1 MRLRLVDLPVI
12 GLAMIS
18 VVPAARAGELDQ
30 VRLRGSN
37 AYAADAAPSYPIIT
51 SEPSYPGRAAPASY
65 PVSYPVSYPASYP
78 AASRPAR
85 PVALARPAAQLH
97 NFTIELGARYWF
109 STGKLAKDLFDD
121 PRSSAGLNS
130 RLTYSGLTTGTFEGF
145 GRANTTFG
153 SYFKGYAGFSGLGH
167 GTLNDED
174 FPPGISPYSNTS
186 SQQQGGKLA
195 YGSIDFGQ
203 VVVKNE
209 RFSASLFVGYGY
221 LNESVNAYGCTQIA
235 GNPFVCA
242 PAAIGSGVL
251 AITEESRWQFAR
263 LGILGEF
270 KLFDCLKLSA
280 EVAWLPWE
288 QVTAQD
294 THWLRL
300 GTGLFDIAGP
310 IPESG
315 GGTGV
320 QIEAIMS
327 YQLTDKITLGLGGRY
342 WYLQTRGTTDFENVI
357 VGLPFP
363 PVAQPLTFT
372 TTRYG
377 GFAQGAYKF
386 GPL

>member
-12 GLAMIS
+12 GLALIG
-18 VVPAARAGELDQ
+18 VVPAAHAGELDQ

-37 AYAADAAPSYPIIT
+37 TYAYDAAPSYPVIA
-51 SEPSYPGRAAPASY
+51 SEPSYSPRAVPASY
-65 PVSYPVSYPASYP
+65 PMSYPVSYPA
-78 AASRPAR
+78 ASGPTKA
-85 PVALARPAAQLH
+85 VAIARPAPQVPSLR
-97 NFTIELGARYWF
+97 FELGARYWF
-109 STGKLAKDLFDD
+109 STGRLAKDLFDD
-121 PRSSAGLNS
+121 PRFSSNLNS

-145 GRANTTFG
+145 VRVNTSFG
-153 SYFKGYAGFSGLGH
+153 SYFKGYVGFSGLAH
-167 GTLNDED
+167 GSLNDED
-174 FPPGISPYSNTS
+174 FPPGLVPYSNTL

-221 LNESVNAYGCTQIA
+221 LNETVNAYGCTQIA

-242 PAAIGSGVL
+242 PAAIDSSVL

-270 KLFDCLKLSA
+270 KVFDCLKFSA
-280 EVAWLPWE
+280 EVAWLPYE
-288 QVTAQD
+288 QLTAQD

-300 GTGLFDIAGP
+300 GTGLFDISGP
-310 IPESG
+310 IPEFG
-315 GGTGV
+315 GGTGI
-320 QIEAIMS
+320 QLEAIMT
-327 YQLTDKITLGLGGRY
+327 YQVNDNITLGLGGRY
-342 WYLQTRGTTDFENVI
+342 WYLQTRGTTDFEDVI
-357 VGLPFP
+357 VGFPFSTSP
-363 PVAQPLTFT
+363 QPLNFT

-386 GPL
+386 APL